1 MTELGD
7 LKEML
12 KEDIEKHGTFEE
24 DGSIIIKGVGGE
36 IKLPVKEKEA
46 TEEEIK
52 ALFQMTHEY
61 LIECIKKYS
70 DIDERYYSLIAIWIM
85 GTYFH
90 NNFPTYPFLFL
101 NAMKGSGKS
110 RLLKLITHLSKE
122 GQMLTSV
129 SEAVLFRTTGTLGID
144 EFENA
149 TNKNSDNL
157 RELLNAC
164 YKKGNSVK
172 RMAKTKKDGNED
184 YEVKEFDVYRPICM
198 ANINGMESVTGDRC
212 IQIVLERSNCKF
224 ITRRMEMFDL
234 DPMIQN
240 VKKMLIR
247 CSLCIVYTFQKTYLK
262 WDDYI
267 THNYTNYTNNT
278 NNTNYTNYTNP
289 FEKLLIESLDAS
301 KLNGREL
308 EISFPLVL
316 LSGFLGETTLKST
329 ITTLT
334 NIMQERREDDAT
346 ENHDIS
352 LIDYISQEL
361 ENCNFIPVK
370 DLTYKFQQFIGV
382 RENDD
387 VINVKWMGRALKRLN
402 LVIEKRRLSRGVEV
416 ILDYNKAQKK
426 IKELK

>member
-1 MTELGD
+1 MSNESLG
-7 LKEML
+7 EML
-12 KEDIEKHGTFEE
+12 TQAIQKYGEVTPEGINIKSA
-24 DGSIIIKGVGGE
+24 DGSVT
-36 IKLPVKEKEA
+36 KLPFKEKELDK
-46 TEEEIK
+46 EEK
-52 ALFQMTHEY
+52 SALFQMTYEY
-61 LIECIKKYS
+61 LIEGLKKYS
-70 DIDERYYSLIAIWIM
+70 DIKERYYSLIALWIM

-90 NNFPTYPFLFL
+90 NEFPTYPFLFL

-110 RLLKLITHLSKE
+110 RLLKLITYLSKE
-122 GQMLTSV
+122 DQMLTSV

-172 RMAKTKKDGNED
+172 RMQKCKVDGKED
-184 YEVKEFDVYRPICM
+184 YEVKEFEVYRPICM

-224 ITRRMEMFDL
+224 ITRRMEMFDI

-240 VKKMLIR
+240 IKKLLIQ
-247 CSLCIVYTFQKTYLK
+247 CSLCSSVYLQETYIK
-262 WDDYI
+262 WDEYL

-278 NNTNYTNYTNP
+278 NYTNYTNYTNP
-289 FEKLLIESLDAS
+289 SEKLLIESLDAS

-308 EISFPLVL
+308 EISFPLVI
-316 LSGFLGETTLKST
+316 LSSFLGETTLKLT

-334 NIMQERREDDAT
+334 NIMQERREDDST

-352 LIDYISQEL
+352 LMDYLSQEL

-370 DLTYKFQQFIGV
+370 DLTLKFQQFVGV

-387 VINVKWMGRALKRLN
+387 VINVKWIGRALKRLN
-402 LVIEKRRLSRGVEV
+402 LIIEKRRLSRGIEV
-416 ILDYNKAQKK
+416 ILDYKKAREK
-426 IKELK
+426 IKQLK